1 MKRLLIVVIAAVV
14 IIGAFL
20 IYIYSGS
27 YNISAMA
34 PHNGLTRWIISTVTD
49 NSVEHHAKDIKAPN
63 LMDSSMIQTGFN
75 HYRRMCVG
83 CHGAP
88 GRDQGE
94 WAKGL
99 YPRPPHLVNAVKDW
113 NSSELFWIVKN
124 GIKMTAMPSYGRTH
138 SDEEIW
144 AITAFL
150 EKLPT
155 MSSEQFKAMN
165 EAAIEK
171 RNERMEKN

>member
-1 MKRLLIVVIAAVV
+1 MKRLLVVGIVIIV

-27 YNISAMA
+27 YNISAMV

-94 WAKGL
+94 MAKSY
-99 YPRPPHLVNAVKDW
+99 YPKPPLLVYAVKDW
-113 NSSELFWIVKN
+113 NPSELFWIVKN
-124 GIKMTAMPSYGRTH
+124 GIKMTAMPAFGRTH
-138 SDEEIW
+138 SDNEIW

-150 EKLPT
+150 QKLPDMT
-155 MSSEQFKAMN
+155 KEQFQELN
-165 EAAIEK
+165 EAANRE
-171 RNERMEKN
+171 RNEAMNRK